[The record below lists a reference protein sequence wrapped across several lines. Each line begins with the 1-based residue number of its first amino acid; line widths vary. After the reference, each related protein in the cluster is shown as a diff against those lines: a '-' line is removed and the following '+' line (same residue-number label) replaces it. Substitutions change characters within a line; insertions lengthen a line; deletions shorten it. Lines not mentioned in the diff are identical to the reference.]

1 MELRQTRAQ
10 QPRVEWRG
18 ESPSTNAE
26 LRELAAEADRAGAP
40 LPHGTVL
47 LTDNQTAGRGRL
59 TRGWEVLPGRALAVS
74 VLVRGYGHR
83 DGDGA
88 AGGGAA
94 AGGAAAG
101 VGAAVG
107 AAAAAWGDLGPGW
120 LPFIAGAAVNAA
132 FQPLFTAAAARDET
146 EAMRVGMKWPNDIH
160 VRDEEDAVAG
170 RTGKKLCGILCELL
184 PDGSAIIGMGMNLLI
199 PEWELPTERATSL
212 LAAGADVGGA
222 ESFADPL
229 GAELADRVVAAV
241 TAEISRLAELA
252 AREPEAIRIRAARHS
267 LTLGSEVRVHLP
279 GDEIV
284 DGRAR
289 ALADD
294 GALIVDLPTGGTLT
308 VNAGDVQHL
317 R

>member
-1 MELRQTRAQ
+1 MELSRTRAQ
-10 QPRVEWRG
+10 QPRVEWRDA
-18 ESPSTNAE
+18 SPSTNAE
-26 LRELAAEADRAGAP
+26 LRELAAEADRSGSP

-59 TRGWEVLPGRALAVS
+59 TRGWATPPGQALAVS
-74 VLVRGYGHR
+74 VLVRG
-83 DGDGA
+83 DGRNAAGA
-88 AGGGAA
+88 ASAAA
-94 AGGAAAG
+94 AGGAASAG
-101 VGAAVG
+101 TGSE
-107 AAAAAWGDLGPGW
+107 WGELGPGW
-120 LPFIAGAAVNAA
+120 LPFIAGSAVNAA
-132 FQPLFTAAAARDET
+132 FQPLFSAAAARDET
-146 EAMRVGMKWPNDIH
+146 EPMRVGMKWPNDIH

-199 PEWELPTERATSL
+199 PEWELPTDRATSL

-222 ESFADPL
+222 ESFGDPL
-229 GAELADRVVAAV
+229 GAELADRVVTAV
-241 TAEISRLAELA
+241 TAEISRLTELA

-267 LTLGSEVRVHLP
+267 LTLGTEVRVHLP

-289 ALADD
+289 KLADD
-294 GALIVDLPTGGTLT
+294 GALVVDLPTGGTLT

>member
-1 MELRQTRAQ
+1 MELRLTRAQ
-10 QPRVEWRG
+10 QPRVEWRD

-26 LRELAAEADRAGAP
+26 LRDLAAEAVRAREP

-59 TRGWEVLPGRALAVS
+59 SRGWEVLPGRALAVS
-74 VLVRGYGHR
+74 MLVRGYGV
-83 DGDGA
+83 DPSAGAESAGA
-88 AGGGAA
+88 APQ
-94 AGGAAAG
+94 
-101 VGAAVG
+101 
-107 AAAAAWGDLGPGW
+107 WGELGPGW
-120 LPFIAGAAVNAA
+120 LPFITGSAVNAA
-132 FQPLFTAAAARDET
+132 FQPLFSAAAARDET
-146 EAMRVGMKWPNDIH
+146 EALRVGMKWPNDIH
-160 VRDEEDAVAG
+160 VRDEADAIAG

-184 PDGSAIIGMGMNLLI
+184 PDGTAIVGMGMNLLI

-222 ESFADPL
+222 ESFGDPL

-241 TAEISRLAELA
+241 TAELLRLTELA
-252 AREPEAIRIRAARHS
+252 AREPEAIRIRSARHS
-267 LTLGSEVRVHLP
+267 LTLGTEVRVHLP

-289 ALADD
+289 QLAED

>member
-1 MELRQTRAQ
+1 MDFRLTRAQ
-10 QPRVEWRG
+10 QPRVEWRA
-18 ESPSTNAE
+18 ESTSTNAE
-26 LRELAAEADRAGAP
+26 LRELAVAAERAGEP

-74 VLVRGYGHR
+74 VLVRGYGENAGR
-83 DGDGA
+83 SENIGWGELGA
-88 AGGGAA
+88 
-94 AGGAAAG
+94 
-101 VGAAVG
+101 
-107 AAAAAWGDLGPGW
+107 GW
-120 LPFIAGAAVNAA
+120 LPFIAGSAVNAA
-132 FQPLFTAAAARDET
+132 FQPLFSAAAARDET
-146 EAMRVGMKWPNDIH
+146 EPLRVGMKWPNDVH
-160 VRDEEDAVAG
+160 VRDEEDALAG
-170 RTGKKLCGILCELL
+170 RPGKKLCGILCELL
-184 PDGSAIIGMGMNLLI
+184 PDGSAIVGMGMNLLI

-222 ESFADPL
+222 ETFGDPL
-229 GAELADRVVAAV
+229 GAELADRVLAAV
-241 TAEISRLAELA
+241 TAELLRLSELA

-267 LTLGSEVRVHLP
+267 LTLGTEVRVHLP

-289 ALADD
+289 MLADD
-294 GALIVDLPTGGTLT
+294 GALVVDLPTGGTLT

>member
-10 QPRVEWRG
+10 QPRVEWRD

-83 DGDGA
+83 DG
-88 AGGGAA
+88 AA
-94 AGGAAAG
+94 AGG
-101 VGAAVG
+101 
-107 AAAAAWGDLGPGW
+107 AAAWGDLGPGW

-184 PDGSAIIGMGMNLLI
+184 PDGSAIIGMGMNLLT

-229 GAELADRVVAAV
+229 GAGLADRVVAAV

>member
-10 QPRVEWRG
+10 QPRVEWRD

-26 LRELAAEADRAGAP
+26 LRELAAEADRAGVP

-83 DGDGA
+83 DGDV
-88 AGGGAA
+88 AG
-94 AGGAAAG
+94 
-101 VGAAVG
+101 
-107 AAAAAWGDLGPGW
+107 AAAWGDLGPGW

-184 PDGSAIIGMGMNLLI
+184 PDGSAIIGMGMNLLT

-229 GAELADRVVAAV
+229 GAGLADRVVAAV

>member
-1 MELRQTRAQ
+1 MELSRTRAQ
-10 QPRVEWRG
+10 QPRVEWRDA
-18 ESPSTNAE
+18 SPSTNAE
-26 LRELAAEADRAGAP
+26 LRELAAEADRAGSP

-59 TRGWEVLPGRALAVS
+59 TRGWATPPGQALAVS
-74 VLVRGYGHR
+74 VLVRGYGR
-83 DGDGA
+83 DAANGA
-88 AGGGAA
+88 GTGPE
-94 AGGAAAG
+94 
-101 VGAAVG
+101 
-107 AAAAAWGDLGPGW
+107 WGELGPGW
-120 LPFIAGAAVNAA
+120 LPFIAGSAVNAA
-132 FQPLFTAAAARDET
+132 FQPLFSAAAARDEA
-146 EAMRVGMKWPNDIH
+146 EPMRVGMKWPNDIH

-199 PEWELPTERATSL
+199 PEWELPTDRATSL

-222 ESFADPL
+222 ESFGDPL
-229 GAELADRVVAAV
+229 GAELADRVVTAV
-241 TAEISRLAELA
+241 TAEISRLTELA

-267 LTLGSEVRVHLP
+267 LTLGTEVRVHLP

-289 ALADD
+289 KLADD
-294 GALIVDLPTGGTLT
+294 GALVVDLPTGGTLS